1 MYKYTNYNMTME
13 NRIKN
18 YNQMIINQKINNFR
32 AGRQVM
38 KRRYYMTRVFPLI
51 ILAVFIAIAIYTN
64 PF

>member
-1 MYKYTNYNMTME
+1 MTME

-32 AGRQVM
+32 AGRQAM

>member
-1 MYKYTNYNMTME
+1 MTME

-32 AGRQVM
+32 AGRQAM
-38 KRRYYMTRVFPLI
+38 KRGYYMNRVFLLI
-51 ILAVFIAIAIYTN
+51 ILVILIIIAIRTN

>member
-1 MYKYTNYNMTME
+1 MTME

-32 AGRQVM
+32 AGRQAM
-38 KRRYYMTRVFPLI
+38 KRRYYMNRVFLLI
-51 ILAVFIAIAIYTN
+51 ILVIFIIIAIRTN